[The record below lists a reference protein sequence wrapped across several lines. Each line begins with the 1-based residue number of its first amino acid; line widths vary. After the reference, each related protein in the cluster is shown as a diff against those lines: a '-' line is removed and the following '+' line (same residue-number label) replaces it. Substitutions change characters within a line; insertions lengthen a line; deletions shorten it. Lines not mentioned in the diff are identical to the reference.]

1 MQLIKLVY
9 IAHGW
14 NLALRG
20 EPLISDEIQA
30 WKYGPVMPALYGLF
44 KDQLGKRKCAV
55 ECINDEAVYLSDLD
69 MVISDCDI
77 SPFAQILLNKVY
89 VRFKDMS
96 GKELS
101 DMTHKS
107 DTPWCRVWDDGSGR
121 DRKIEDK
128 ETKAY
133 YEKHINKEHFDSLS
147 QFAPI
152 TSYGEANDLL
162 KAAGILDKRG
172 LLVSF
177 YKNEE

>member
-1 MQLIKLVY
+1 
-9 IAHGW
+9 
-14 NLALRG
+14 
-20 EPLISDEIQA
+20 
-30 WKYGPVMPALYGLF
+30 MPALFHLF
-44 KDQLGKRKCAV
+44 EDQLSKRKRTA
-55 ECINDEAVYLSDLD
+55 ESIKDEAVYLSDLA

-101 DMTHKS
+101 DMTHES
-107 DTPWCRVWDDGSGR
+107 DTPWYRVWGDGSGR
-121 DRKIEDK
+121 DCKIEDK

-133 YEKHINKEHFDSLS
+133 YEKHINKDRFDSLS

-152 TSYGEANDLL
+152 TSHEEANALL
-162 KAAGILDKRG
+162 EAAGILDKSG
-172 LLVSF
+172 QLDPF